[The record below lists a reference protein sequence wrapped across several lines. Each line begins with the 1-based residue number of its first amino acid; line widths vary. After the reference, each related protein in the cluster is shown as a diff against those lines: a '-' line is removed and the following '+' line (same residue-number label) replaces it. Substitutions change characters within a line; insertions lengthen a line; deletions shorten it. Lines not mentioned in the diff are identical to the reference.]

1 MALVFCLASSL
12 INRNGGVMQESN
24 RFLRIKEVMQ
34 KVGLSRSQ
42 VYRLIQAGMFPSP
55 FKIGSR
61 VSVWSE
67 SLVSEWMSG
76 IEGRIK

>member
-1 MALVFCLASSL
+1 
-12 INRNGGVMQESN
+12 MQESN

-42 VYRLIQAGMFPSP
+42 VYRLIQAGVFPSP

-76 IEGRIK
+76 VEGRIK

>member
-1 MALVFCLASSL
+1 
-12 INRNGGVMQESN
+12 MQESN

-42 VYRLIQAGMFPSP
+42 VYRLIQAGLFPSP
-55 FKIGSR
+55 LKIGPR

-67 SLVSEWMSG
+67 SHVEGWMLDIQEQSR
-76 IEGRIK
+76 EAK

>member
-1 MALVFCLASSL
+1 
-12 INRNGGVMQESN
+12 MQESN
-24 RFLRIKEVMQ
+24 RFLRIKEVIQ

-42 VYRLIQAGMFPSP
+42 VYRLIQAGTFPSP
-55 FKIGSR
+55 FKIGSK

-67 SLVSEWMSG
+67 SLVNEWMSG